1 MTATGQRPARA
12 ARADGR
18 SRVLAALAALSALR
32 PLGSAAGLLAVW
44 LVAVVGAMTVSL
56 ATLPVDLG
64 PDYAHLDGY
73 PLPVQALVRW
83 DANHYLA
90 IAQDGYTQVIQPAF
104 YPLYPLL
111 VHLVAAT
118 GVDVVWAG
126 LAVSWA
132 AALAALVFLR
142 ALARDFFATRPRADD
157 PSGEVRARRAVL
169 LLLVAPG
176 AFFLACFYTEAL
188 FCALAFGAFW
198 AARRGRW
205 WAACLLV
212 GLLTATRLPGL
223 AVAGAV
229 AVEHLAAKGVLRE
242 RSLRGLD
249 RSTWWFLLAPAGF
262 AAWVAWCAVALG
274 DPLAMFHAYD
284 DAWTYQVFD
293 PNVVGTVWRELVRLA
308 GFATGT
314 GDPADPAGPAGVDWT
329 MLFRFGIGTAAWL
342 VCLAVTLLSARRL
355 PASFTALSL
364 ATLLLVS
371 LNSNLQAVNRYVLV
385 LFPVAFA
392 LAGSRRLAAE
402 HRFAVPVLV
411 STTVMVLSAVLFTH
425 GKWVG

>member
-1 MTATGQRPARA
+1 MTATGERPARA

-18 SRVLAALAALSALR
+18 SRVLTALTAAR
-32 PLGSAAGLLAVW
+32 PLASAAGLLAVW

-111 VHLVAAT
+111 VHVVAAA

-132 AALAALVFLR
+132 AALAALVCLR
-142 ALARDFFATRPRADD
+142 ALAGDFFATRPRADD

-188 FCALAFGAFW
+188 FCALAFGAFL

-284 DAWTYQVFD
+284 HGWAYQVFD
-293 PNVVGTVWRELVRLA
+293 PNVAGTVWRELVRLA
-308 GFATGT
+308 GFAT
-314 GDPADPAGPAGVDWT
+314 DPAGVDWT
-329 MLFRFGIGTAAWL
+329 MLFRYGVGTVTWL
-342 VCLAVTLLSARRL
+342 VCLAVTLLSVRRL
-355 PASFTALSL
+355 PVSFTALSL

-402 HRFAVPVLV
+402 HRFAVPVLA
-411 STTVMVLSAVLFTH
+411 STTVVVLSAVLFTH